1 MSENESEF
9 MARAK
14 QLRADTSRHYNC
26 AQSVFIPFA
35 EAKGMDTETAFA
47 IADNFGAG
55 MRVASVCGGITGAL
69 MALGLWGMNDPKMVT
84 EYFRAI
90 KSRHDG
96 HTDCA
101 SLLAANAAK
110 GLPKKPHCDAMVFEN
125 VEMVEEILK
134 NAGKI

>member
-1 MSENESEF
+1 MSEKNYNFLS
-9 MARAK
+9 RAEE
-14 QLRADTSRHYNC
+14 LRADTTRHYNC

-35 EAKGMDTETAFA
+35 EARGMDTETAFA

-69 MALGLWGMNDPKMVT
+69 MALGLWGLNDPKMVT
-84 EYFRAI
+84 EYFRTIRAH
-90 KSRHDG
+90 HDG
-96 HTDCA
+96 HADCA

-125 VEMVEEILK
+125 VRMVESLLK
-134 NAGKI
+134 AAGKI

>member
-1 MSENESEF
+1 

-55 MRVASVCGGITGAL
+55 MRVGSVCGGITGAL
-69 MALGLWGMNDPKMVT
+69 MALGLYGMNDPQMVVG
-84 EYFRAI
+84 YFRAI
-90 KSRHDG
+90 RGNHGGKS
-96 HTDCA
+96 DCA

-125 VEMVEEILK
+125 VEMVESLLK
-134 NAGKI
+134 KAGKL